1 MTTTTTT
8 TTPQEMNTALYNASI
23 CLMEVY
29 KHLSAVPEFHM
40 QAGQFLMTARRMVDI
55 IVPEDD
61 KISVDRM
68 RSILDEIIG
77 ISPKETTQ

>member
-1 MTTTTTT
+1 MTTTTT
-8 TTPQEMNTALYNASI
+8 QEMNTALYNASI
-23 CLMEVY
+23 CLMEAY
-29 KHLSAVPEFHM
+29 KHLSTVPEFHT
-40 QAGQFLMTARRMVDI
+40 QAGTFLLTARRMADI

-77 ISPKETTQ
+77 IPSKETTQ